1 MNDQERKEL
10 VQYRINRAKDTLSE
24 VNIHVENELWNT
36 AVNRLYYACYYAVSA
51 LLLQHKIQAQTH
63 AGVRQMFG
71 LHFVKK
77 GLISRD
83 LAKFYTE
90 IFDKRQTSDYEDYLE
105 LNRDEVVT
113 LLPLAE
119 QLIEEIEKLLDN

>member
-1 MNDQERKEL
+1 MNEQEIKEL
-10 VQYRINRAKDTLSE
+10 VQYRINRAKDTLNE

-36 AVNRLYYACYYAVSA
+36 GVNRLYYTCFYAVSA
-51 LLLQHKIQAQTH
+51 LLLQHKIQTQTH

-83 LAKFYTE
+83 LAKFYTD
-90 IFDKRQTSDYEDYLE
+90 IFDKRQISDYDDYIE
-105 LNRDEVVT
+105 FNRDEVVS
-113 LLPLAE
+113 LIPLAE
-119 QLIEEIEKLLDN
+119 QLIEEIEKLIDN

>member
-1 MNDQERKEL
+1 MNEQEIKEL
-10 VQYRINRAKDTLSE
+10 VQYRINRAKDTLNE

-36 AVNRLYYACYYAVSA
+36 GVSRLYYASYYAVSA

-63 AGVRQMFG
+63 AGVRQLFG

-83 LAKFYTE
+83 SAKFFTDIY
-90 IFDKRQTSDYEDYLE
+90 DKRQTSDYNDYME
-105 LNRDEVVT
+105 FNRDEVVS
-113 LLPLAE
+113 LIPLAK